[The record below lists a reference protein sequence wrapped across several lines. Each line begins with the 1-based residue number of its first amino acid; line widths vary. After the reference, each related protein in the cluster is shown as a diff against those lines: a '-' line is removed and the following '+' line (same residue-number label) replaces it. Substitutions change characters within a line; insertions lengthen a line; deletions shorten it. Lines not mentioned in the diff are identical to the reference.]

1 MEISVKDLN
10 DNFFRAIGDEW
21 MLITAGNKDGFNT
34 MTASWGTIGELWSLP
49 VAICFV
55 RPQRYTFRF
64 MEEHDFY
71 TLCFF
76 RQEHH
81 DILQYCGTHSG
92 RKVDKITETGLKP
105 VFTDKGNVY
114 FEQARLVLECKKL
127 YADHIKPDM
136 FAVPGLKSRNYPARD
151 YHKFYIGE
159 VISCLQ
165 Q

>member
-1 MEISVKDLN
+1 MEVRVKELN
-10 DNFFRAIGDEW
+10 ENFFRAIGDEW
-21 MLITAGNKDGFNT
+21 MLVTAGNRTGFNT

-55 RPQRYTFRF
+55 RPQRYTFKF
-64 MEEHDFY
+64 MEEHDHY

-76 RQEHH
+76 NQEHY
-81 DILQYCGTHSG
+81 DILQYCGSHSG
-92 RKVDKITETGLKP
+92 REVDKIRETGLKP
-105 VFTDKGNVY
+105 IYTARGNVY

-127 YADHIKPDM
+127 YADFIKPEM
-136 FAVPGLKSRNYPARD
+136 FVVTELKGRNYPSRD